1 MGALR
6 ANPHE
11 VCSKKM
17 KRMVF
22 ISFII
27 FISSMFPLRGQPQF
41 LLAGEIYKVA
51 VLPEYLPIE
60 TWQRFHPLIT
70 YLEDISGIRFELI
83 IPRTFRHHI
92 KLVKK
97 AEVDFSYQNPYVF
110 LEVWKYSFPLTLTEK
125 GKGEIEFRGV
135 IITRQDSGIN
145 KIEDL
150 KGKRVSIVS
159 SYSAGGF
166 IAQKTL
172 LREMG
177 MDVYTNLSIIE
188 TKDNRQ
194 ENVIFD
200 VILKKA
206 DAGFVAEETL
216 ERIESKGALSPGKM
230 KELKVIAYTAGIP
243 NWVFS
248 ANKKL
253 PIYIHKKVQKILLN
267 IPPGHPV
274 LKAAK
279 IRRFIT
285 IPVNYLEEYR
295 AKVQEGNN
303 R

>member
-1 MGALR
+1 M
-6 ANPHE
+6 
-11 VCSKKM
+11 
-17 KRMVF
+17 
-22 ISFII
+22 
-27 FISSMFPLRGQPQF
+27 
-41 LLAGEIYKVA
+41 
-51 VLPEYLPIE
+51 
-60 TWQRFHPLIT
+60 
-70 YLEDISGIRFELI
+70 
-83 IPRTFRHHI
+83 
-92 KLVKK
+92 
-97 AEVDFSYQNPYVF
+97 
-110 LEVWKYSFPLTLTEK
+110 
-125 GKGEIEFRGV
+125 
-135 IITRQDSGIN
+135 DSPDN
-145 KIEDL
+145 RSIEDL

-177 MDVYTNLSIIE
+177 MDVYTDLSIIE